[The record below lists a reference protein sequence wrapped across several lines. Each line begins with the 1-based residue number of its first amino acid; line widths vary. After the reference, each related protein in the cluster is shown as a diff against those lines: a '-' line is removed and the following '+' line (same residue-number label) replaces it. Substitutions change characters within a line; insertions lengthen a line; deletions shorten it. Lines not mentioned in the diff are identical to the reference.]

1 MMSKRKAAILGSS
14 GMIGQ
19 RFAHMLDG
27 HPYFDVVAYCASDR
41 SDGKGMCDVWKLAD
55 IDLSPELGQER
66 ITGTDPGTLAK
77 EGVEVVFSGLPSE
90 VAGDVEDECAELG
103 MAVFSNASAH
113 RTDADTPIMIPEIN
127 HDHLEAVALQRKRR
141 SKGGYI
147 VTNAN
152 CSVTGLALGL
162 KPLVDEFGFTDIHVA
177 TYQALSGAGYP
188 GVPSMDILGN
198 VLPYISK
205 EEEKMNSEGKK
216 ILGSFRDG
224 RFVDSP
230 VNILASCT
238 RVNVRDGHLE
248 AVFIR
253 GDSMPTEQE
262 IVKTLTGFSSKPQEL
277 ALPSAPTRPIIVRSE
292 PNRPQPILDSLAGE
306 PERARGMSVTVGR
319 IRAETESLR
328 FFLLVHNTIRGG
340 AGGSVLNAELAHK
353 EGML

>member
-1 MMSKRKAAILGSS
+1 MMSRRKVAVLGSS

-27 HPYFDVVAYCASDR
+27 HPYFDVVAYCASGR
-41 SDGKGMCDVWKLAD
+41 SDGKRLCDVWKLAD
-55 IDLSPELGQER
+55 IELPSDLGQER
-66 ITGTDPGTLAK
+66 IRGTAASDLVK
-77 EGVEVVFSGLPSE
+77 EGIEVVFSGLPSE
-90 VAGDVEDECAELG
+90 VAGKIEDECAEEG

-113 RTDADTPIMIPEIN
+113 RTDPDTPIMIPEIN
-127 HDHLEAVALQRKRR
+127 HDHIAAVPIQRKRR
-141 SKGGYI
+141 RKGGYVI
-147 VTNAN
+147 TNAN

-162 KPLVDEFGFTDIHVA
+162 KPLIDAFGFTDVHVA

-198 VLPYISK
+198 ILPHISK

-216 ILGSFRDG
+216 ILGSFENG

-230 VNILASCT
+230 VKILASCT

-253 GDSMPTEQE
+253 DDKMPGEEE
-262 IVKTLTGFSSKPQEL
+262 IASVLRGFRSKPQERE
-277 ALPSAPTRPIIVRSE
+277 LPSAPVNPIVVRPE
-292 PNRPQPILDSLAGE
+292 PNRPQPLLDSLAGE
-306 PERARGMSVTVGR
+306 PARARGMSVTVGR
-319 IRAETESLR
+319 IRAEADSLR

-340 AGGSVLNAELAHK
+340 AGGSVLNAELAHR
-353 EGML
+353 EGLL